1 MVDILPFIQ
10 LITIPGSTEPDA
22 LLGFSFPFL
31 PDMLTS
37 RWFVGATEQERL
49 YEALRLQVSMIKAFW
64 SIGVAAWDLRFVG
77 ADDMPGISIG
87 LLCRLRRPQHV
98 QPMLFRE
105 YCLAFSRRIQQMFAD
120 YGYEV
125 EPLVDEQ
132 SLLRYLKPFDFQSI
146 AEIRKYEEMLIAE
159 DEYTEYEFYVTYPWH
174 WTIQNRLRL
183 FEAMLQRQSNCLVS
197 IYLEPTHLNPQEQ
210 SHLNHATSMQ
220 MRDLLMRCGPNGQ
233 TVYKTYQN
241 YARSLRQPYLLR
253 SSIAASA
260 PQTLRQVGNK
270 FLDELNTP
278 QLIEPA
284 SRVLLNEFTTSQPSG
299 AGAVLEYPQSS
310 QEWYLAFRS
319 LSNLECLPWGTNRGM
334 DMPGTAR
341 LRYLADENGASMAFR
356 LPVVAYKDLPGVPV
370 RSIPPSMGTQ
380 PNSFTTDSHLSS
392 TPTKPATVPTPS
404 HGTSG
409 SEILAKVAP
418 STSSNIQKPEDL
430 IAKTLG
436 SCQIEALLGQGGF
449 GAVYRAKQ
457 QHLNRL
463 VAVKIVLAA
472 ISNSDFHKRHK
483 MALRFDREAL
493 ALAKLDHPH
502 ILTLYEYRSE
512 PLPYIVMPY
521 MAGGSL
527 ADEIKSSGSR
537 PLSPDGVAIILNQ
550 VASALDYAHHQR
562 LTHRDIKPHNLLR
575 HGDGRIIL
583 SDFGIVQ
590 YEEDDDLTAL
600 TTNQQVSPFTPAY
613 ASPEQQLGQK
623 VDFHSDIYSL
633 GIVIYELLCGHRP
646 FKQPYEHINSPLPP
660 MHTFGI
666 QVRPALEAVLSKA
679 LAKQPEQRYQS
690 AGEMAREFQAA
701 LSSK

>member
-1 MVDILPFIQ
+1 
-10 LITIPGSTEPDA
+10 
-22 LLGFSFPFL
+22 
-31 PDMLTS
+31 
-37 RWFVGATEQERL
+37 
-49 YEALRLQVSMIKAFW
+49 
-64 SIGVAAWDLRFVG
+64 
-77 ADDMPGISIG
+77 
-87 LLCRLRRPQHV
+87 
-98 QPMLFRE
+98 
-105 YCLAFSRRIQQMFAD
+105 
-120 YGYEV
+120 
-125 EPLVDEQ
+125 
-132 SLLRYLKPFDFQSI
+132 
-146 AEIRKYEEMLIAE
+146 
-159 DEYTEYEFYVTYPWH
+159 
-174 WTIQNRLRL
+174 
-183 FEAMLQRQSNCLVS
+183 
-197 IYLEPTHLNPQEQ
+197 
-210 SHLNHATSMQ
+210 
-220 MRDLLMRCGPNGQ
+220 MRCGPNGQ

>member
-1 MVDILPFIQ
+1 MVDMLPFIQ
-10 LITIPGSTEPDA
+10 LITFPGSTEADA

-37 RWFVGATEQERL
+37 PWFVGANEQERL
-49 YEALRLQVSMIKAFW
+49 YEALRLQVSMIKSFW

-77 ADDMPGISIG
+77 TNDMPGISTG

-98 QPMLFRE
+98 QQRLFHE
-105 YCLAFSRRIQQMFAD
+105 YCLSFSRRLQQMFAD

-132 SLLRYLKPFDFQSI
+132 SLFRYLKPFDFQSL
-146 AEIRKYEEMLIAE
+146 AEIRKYEELLIAE

-174 WTIQNRLRL
+174 WSIQNRLRL

-233 TVYKTYQN
+233 TVYKIYQH
-241 YARSLRQPYLLR
+241 YARNLRQPYLLR

-260 PQTLRQVGNK
+260 PQTLRQVGSI
-270 FLDELNTP
+270 FLDELNAP
-278 QLIEPA
+278 QLLEPT
-284 SRVLLNEFTTSQPSG
+284 SRELLREFTTSQTSG
-299 AGAVLEYPQSS
+299 TRAVLEYPQSS
-310 QEWYLAFRS
+310 QEWYLALRC
-319 LSNLECLPWGTNRGM
+319 LSNLECISWGTNRGL
-334 DMPGTAR
+334 DLPGTAR
-341 LRYLADENGASMAFR
+341 LRYLADENAASMAFR
-356 LPVVAYKDLPGVPV
+356 LPVVGYKDLAGVPV
-370 RSIPPSMGTQ
+370 RSIPPGMGTQ
-380 PNSFTTDSHLSS
+380 PKPFASDSYVSS
-392 TPTKPATVPTPS
+392 NPIIPATVPTPVP
-404 HGTSG
+404 GTSG
-409 SEILAKVAP
+409 SEISANIGAP
-418 STSSNIQKPEDL
+418 ESSNIQKPEDL
-430 IAKTLG
+430 IGKTLG

-449 GAVYRAKQ
+449 GAVYRARQ

-472 ISNSDFHKRHK
+472 ISNSDFHRRHK

-502 ILTLYEYRSE
+502 ILMLYEYRSE

-537 PLSPDGVAIILNQ
+537 ALSPDGVAIILNQ

-562 LTHRDIKPHNLLR
+562 LTHRDIKPRNLLR
-575 HGDGRIIL
+575 HADGRIIL

-590 YEEDDDLTAL
+590 YEDDDLTAL
-600 TTNQQVSPFTPAY
+600 TTDQQVSPFTPAY

-623 VDFHSDIYSL
+623 VDFRSDIYSL
-633 GIVIYELLCGHRP
+633 GIVIYELLCGQRP
-646 FKQPYEHINSPLPP
+646 FKQPFEHINSPLPP

-666 QVRPALEAVLSKA
+666 QVRPALEAVVSKA

-690 AGEMAREFQAA
+690 AGEMAREFQSA